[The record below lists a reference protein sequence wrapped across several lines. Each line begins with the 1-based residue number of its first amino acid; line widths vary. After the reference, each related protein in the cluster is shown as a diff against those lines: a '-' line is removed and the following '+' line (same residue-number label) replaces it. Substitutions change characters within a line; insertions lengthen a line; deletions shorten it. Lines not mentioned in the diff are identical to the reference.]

1 MSTEVLDEAP
11 DAGAPAPAPVRVPPI
26 HNRFLFVDVAA
37 QRAKQL
43 RRGARPRLTEEH
55 GMPFKL
61 ERVAMREVEHGLI
74 EYSTPPLK
82 ASDAGEPAT
91 PGQ

>member
-1 MSTEVLDEAP
+1 MSTEVLDSVP
-11 DAGAPAPAPVRVPPI
+11 DVGEHLPEPVRVPPI

-55 GMPFKL
+55 VMPFKL

-74 EYSTPPLK
+74 EYSTTPVK
-82 ASDAGEPAT
+82 SSGTVEPAST
-91 PGQ
+91 DQ